1 MTVQTL
7 TQSQPISLN
16 AAADAAAAA
25 LQNSNGTSST
35 SGTTTAIAANA
46 LQSLS
51 SNFNDFLSL
60 LLTQVKNQDPTSPTD
75 TTQFTTELVQFTG
88 VQQQVATNSNLNQL
102 ISLQQTSQVLQ
113 SSDLVGHHASV
124 QASQITLQSSTG
136 QVSFTGTAGE
146 PVAVAVVDSSGN
158 VLRDASITANAGTN
172 SWTWNGLDNSGNQ
185 VPDGAYRIALET
197 APAGGGTP
205 TAVPYTVQG
214 VTTGVS
220 TNGTTTMLQ
229 LGALSV
235 PLSAVQDISTN

>member
-7 TQSQPISLN
+7 TQTQPISLN

-25 LQNSNGTSST
+25 LQNSNGTGST

-46 LQSLS
+46 LQTLS

-60 LLTQVKNQDPTSPTD
+60 LLTQVKNQDPTAPTD

-88 VQQQVATNSNLNQL
+88 VQQQVATNTNLNQL

-158 VLRDASITANAGTN
+158 VLRDASITANAGAN
-172 SWTWNGLDNSGNQ
+172 SWTWDGLDNNGNQ

-197 APAGGGTP
+197 APSGGGTP